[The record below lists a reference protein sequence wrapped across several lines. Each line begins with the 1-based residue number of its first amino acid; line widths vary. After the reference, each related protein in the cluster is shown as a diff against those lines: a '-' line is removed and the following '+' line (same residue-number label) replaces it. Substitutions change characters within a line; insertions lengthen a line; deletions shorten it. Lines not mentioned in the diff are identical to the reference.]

1 MQLLKYLSAPSAL
14 RRSKKF
20 LFIEVCNK
28 HGIAKGEE
36 AIFFFNR
43 LLVGLQ
49 HNLTGRQS
57 AYQHQQR
64 ALRQMEVG
72 YEVIHQTEFV
82 TGVDEDIR
90 PAAASVQLTVS
101 ARSLQ
106 SAYCR
111 SANRNNNGASAFAL
125 FTASAASCDTV

>member
-1 MQLLKYLSAPSAL
+1 MQLLKIFISAFGFA
-14 RRSKKF
+14 SKQKI

-82 TGVDEDIR
+82 TGVDEYIR

-111 SANRNNNGASAFAL
+111 SANRNNTAPSAFAL

>member
-1 MQLLKYLSAPSAL
+1 
-14 RRSKKF
+14 
-20 LFIEVCNK
+20 
-28 HGIAKGEE
+28 
-36 AIFFFNR
+36 
-43 LLVGLQ
+43 
-49 HNLTGRQS
+49 
-57 AYQHQQR
+57 
-64 ALRQMEVG
+64 MEVG

-101 ARSLQ
+101 SRSLQ

-111 SANRNNNGASAFAL
+111 GAYRNNTSAFAL

>member
-1 MQLLKYLSAPSAL
+1 MQLLKIFISAFGFA
-14 RRSKKF
+14 SKAKI

-82 TGVDEDIR
+82 TGGR
-90 PAAASVQLTVS
+90 
-101 ARSLQ
+101 
-106 SAYCR
+106 
-111 SANRNNNGASAFAL
+111 
-125 FTASAASCDTV
+125 